1 VCQTKQKAAGGFI
14 FHPVVFPPP
23 HRFDPNLG
31 IYILDTYVRLGY
43 SSCMDA
49 VKAPKTLQEAIVY
62 FSDPQRAF
70 DFAVKLRWP
79 DGKVVCP
86 RCGKAK
92 HSFIKTRRIWFC
104 YECNKQFSLKLGTV
118 FEDSALGLDKW
129 MTGFWMLVNC
139 KNGVS
144 SMEIH
149 RAIGITQKAAWFMLQ
164 RLRLA
169 IQDDFFGSKLGSG
182 PNREVEV
189 DETFIG
195 GKARNMHKSRKAR
208 LTGRIDDDKA
218 VVVGFME
225 RGGRVRTQIVTKRR
239 KENMQPLVREQ
250 VQAGAALYTDALKS
264 YIGLDSDY
272 DRQVIDHAIEYVNGR
287 VHTNTIENFWSLVK
301 RGLHGTYVSVEP
313 FHLFRY
319 LDESMFRFNTRK
331 NMNDG
336 QRFKLAMSQIGGK
349 RLTYSQLIGKD
360 TDSLHHEETGA
371 GEAQIPF

>member
-1 VCQTKQKAAGGFI
+1 
-14 FHPVVFPPP
+14 
-23 HRFDPNLG
+23 
-31 IYILDTYVRLGY
+31 
-43 SSCMDA
+43 M
-49 VKAPKTLQEAIVY
+49 KAPKTLQEAIVY
-62 FSDPQRAF
+62 FSDADRAF
-70 DFAVKLRWP
+70 EFAKSLRWP
-79 DGKVVCP
+79 DGNVVCP

-104 YECNKQFSLKLGTV
+104 YECGKQFTLKIGTV
-118 FEDSALGLDKW
+118 FEDSPLGLDKW
-129 MTGFWMLVNC
+129 MTAFWMLVNC

-169 IQDDFFGSKLGSG
+169 TQDNFFGSKLGSG

-195 GKARNMHKSRKAR
+195 GKARNMHKSRKAK
-208 LTGRIDDDKA
+208 LTGRVDDDKA

-225 RGGRVRTQIVTKRR
+225 RGGKVRTQIVTKRR
-239 KENMQPLVREQ
+239 KQNMQPLVREQ
-250 VQAGAALYTDALKS
+250 VEAGAALYTDALAS
-264 YIGLDSDY
+264 YVGLDKDY
-272 DRQVIDHAIEYVNGR
+272 DHEVVDHAVEYVRGR

-319 LDESMFRFNTRK
+319 LDEQMFRFNNRK
-331 NMNDG
+331 NMNDS
-336 QRFKLAMSQIGGK
+336 QRFALAMSQVGGK
-349 RLTYSQLIGKD
+349 RLTYADLTGKNE
-360 TDSLHHEETGA
+360 SPRHETTGA
-371 GEAQIPF
+371 GEIQYPPMPF